1 MTVAVSARGSEGDA
15 SERGFALL
23 IVLWILV
30 FLALLVTQL
39 TVAWHSEAQIAS
51 NVRANAMAEAAADGA
66 VYEAVFHLLDRS
78 DRHWGADGVI
88 HQLRSP
94 GSIIRVRIE
103 NEADKVNPNTAPA
116 ELLQALLREVGAN
129 ARSAALLAGAI
140 VDWRTPA
147 QTSAAKRDRAARYQA
162 AGYTYM
168 PSGAPFESIGELR
181 DVIGM
186 TPQVL
191 AALRPHLTVYSNSDP
206 GIGDPVVAT
215 ALMDAGFGNN
225 NLVINNASA
234 PLIVSVTAAVSRSDG
249 SRFIRHAVMSV
260 SPGGRGHPV
269 RFLTWEEPDD

>member
-1 MTVAVSARGSEGDA
+1 
-15 SERGFALL
+15 
-23 IVLWILV
+23 VLWILV

-191 AALRPHLTVYSNSDP
+191 AALRPHLTVYSSSDP
-206 GIGDPVVAT
+206 GIGDPVVAA

-225 NLVINNASA
+225 NLVINDASM

-260 SPGGRGHPV
+260 TRGGRGRPV
-269 RFLTWEEPDD
+269 RFLTWEESDN